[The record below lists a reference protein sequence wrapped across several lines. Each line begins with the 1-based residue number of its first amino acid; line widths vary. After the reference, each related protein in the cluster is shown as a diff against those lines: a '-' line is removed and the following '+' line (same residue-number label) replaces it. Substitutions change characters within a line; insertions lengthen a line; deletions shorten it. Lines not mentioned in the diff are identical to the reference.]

1 MMDRNLSLLEQLKV
15 EKDMNQLMDEMQKLA
30 DELMNNTDSIS
41 AQNAENQ
48 FNKMEQKLDSIIEKN
63 QGLNDPFDISKDEE
77 SFDEI
82 QEDLENA
89 EESEDADDQENA
101 QRQKQKAGKKMKE
114 MAENMNSIMMGGGM
128 DQLAEDAHLV
138 RILLENVVRS
148 SHAEEALMQEISVM
162 KKDDPT
168 VSQKISR
175 QKEISENFVM
185 VEDSLRK
192 MANRQASVKNF
203 VFNDLQVIDQ
213 QLESAMQ
220 DVLEL
225 RFGSATQKQ
234 QNAMMSMNNLALMLS
249 ESLNDMESM
258 MDGQSTS
265 SCSKPGKSKGKQG
278 KPKSM
283 KNMQDLQNQLGEQ
296 LKKMQQQMQQQQK
309 DGTPSQSMSEELAR
323 MAAQQ
328 ELIREEMKKIL
339 DEMKQN
345 GMLGDDGIKQIIKDM
360 EKLEE
365 DIVNKRITNQTIRR
379 QKDIMSRMLKAEN
392 AQQEREKEEKRKS
405 DEYKG
410 PEKTHNID
418 EIRYEESIRKQQDFL
433 RTNPIE
439 YQPFYKQKINEY
451 FFKKGN

>member
-1 MMDRNLSLLEQLKV
+1 
-15 EKDMNQLMDEMQKLA
+15 
-30 DELMNNTDSIS
+30 
-41 AQNAENQ
+41 
-48 FNKMEQKLDSIIEKN
+48 
-63 QGLNDPFDISKDEE
+63 
-77 SFDEI
+77 
-82 QEDLENA
+82 
-89 EESEDADDQENA
+89 
-101 QRQKQKAGKKMKE
+101 
-114 MAENMNSIMMGGGM
+114 
-128 DQLAEDAHLV
+128 
-138 RILLENVVRS
+138 
-148 SHAEEALMQEISVM
+148 
-162 KKDDPT
+162 
-168 VSQKISR
+168 
-175 QKEISENFVM
+175 
-185 VEDSLRK
+185 
-192 MANRQASVKNF
+192 MANRQTSVKNF
-203 VFNDLQVIDQ
+203 VFNELQVIDQ

-249 ESLNDMESM
+249 ESLNEMESM

-328 ELIREEMKKIL
+328 ELIREEMQKIL